1 MAEYPESGLD
11 SILQQRLGIADRK
24 AEVLAEASQSKK
36 NLFNP
41 INAGN
46 LEHVDGDT
54 WRLKDSNRTFRAGTG
69 DPSTTIDTFE
79 SKIERYEENP
89 DRFRS
94 HRRNYA
100 KLTGKPEFLITKQE
114 LVDRG
119 QAQAFKTAQRME
131 QAATEGRLAFRTTGV
146 DDYGREVAE
155 LVDTQTGGNF
165 FSSGAEENA
174 SYDSKFNAGQRVKD
188 IFGGVT
194 GERDAFSGG
203 RSAGTAALDQG
214 GNLLSGALN
223 MGNDL
228 LHATSILTGARNQNS
243 DQFFENNRGR
253 IDRVKKYMVSEQ
265 QLSREARDGRNAA
278 RNEELYDA
286 RVDRYMKED
295 GATERSAK
303 IKAGIQEFGDSVF
316 DLIRNPGRVLDAT
329 VESLPYMI
337 GVGFAGKAAVTAST
351 NLIRNSVTK
360 NAIKAGATAEQGA
373 ASAARY
379 LSSKSGSKLLKT
391 VATATGV
398 GVVGLT
404 EGLSTSAGVYSSI
417 MGMTEE
423 EAMQSER
430 YQALRLDKGKN
441 HKEALQEL
449 AEEAFD
455 NTFITA
461 TAVAAGASLLT
472 GAGAF
477 ESQLFTRLAGIRK
490 EATGSATKAVA
501 KEGTQRGL
509 VGTAIAGTFKNTGKY
524 AKFVGPA
531 GLKEAAEETIQS
543 GGGEFLS
550 QLAKFEQGLGPEP
563 GAGIGA
569 AAGEGAVVGFASGAG
584 AQTLSGGVK
593 KLANAEVRKSGLDV
607 IQRRKDIKNIVDN
620 SGAPGGSAVA
630 AVDTVTTPEQA
641 AETLKAVEVIQ
652 AKGDEKSLAQTV
664 QQFSTIQA
672 AVDKIGEENLN
683 ESQKK
688 SYEQARGDYVRNL
701 DKLATDILSRERK
714 TETYTKSES
723 QILQAAM
730 KADAPSV
737 QNLKPDSDMG
747 RAYNHTRRAVEVIK
761 SAQTEAIDN
770 AAIAQESE
778 PNLSSAEAIRVANEK
793 MGAGKSKQGYLG
805 LQGHFNVISE
815 AIAQKDKA
823 AVAERSQ
830 RLANFIN
837 TQAQKLAK
845 VKKVLDDP
853 AHATQYGIEYKAGAT
868 EKYYNVL
875 RSEMEKMVATR
886 NELAGLA
893 GQWMAGD
900 TSVAKVTQV
909 PRKVE
914 VIKSAAAAAATQTQ
928 ETQEEQETEE
938 SENPAPPSRKVA
950 VERAESKG
958 KVVEAKRGKTDD
970 QKSEQAER
978 TDDKSSGADS
988 AAGTDTTADSEADN
1002 ESSND
1007 TTSAKGTPETSDTQS
1022 KSSESSDTESTA
1034 ANVTR
1039 EQLEKMPSRAVF
1051 NMAKRLGMEIS
1062 FKKAVNVGE
1071 MIDYILDQQTTE
1083 KKAQPPPIAKSLKA
1097 EVDDVGLVLN
1107 LLGLT
1112 SEGTSAPTEQN
1123 VKRTYNAVR
1132 QAMQDGFTKA
1142 NIEAIRDSLTWVK
1155 NKGVKFSEARLE
1167 RATKRVKDG
1176 RVKPENVQ
1184 AHYGIQLAEEIIE
1197 VLVELLGNTTKLQI
1211 QKAELKVLRFGANT
1225 IIKDGPNKGKT
1236 NSQVLEELKGTAAT
1250 AAAAEPPTVTTAP
1263 QEDTP
1268 LRKLNGKTQRF
1279 TFKSLSG
1286 TVLTAVAEWTQRGER
1301 WVIARPVGQ
1310 KTGWTVYHL
1319 DTGKTDSVFQD
1330 NGTIDETYKNA
1341 QFFIEDRTDA
1351 QMAKAIGTQLPAAEQ
1366 QLNLATA
1373 TKSELVAEL
1382 SRTKGS
1388 NVRWEN
1394 LSKDQARALLQADRD
1409 NAPDTPEI
1417 TNASEEDTSEQPSDF
1432 PLRLRSALYDL
1443 NDVDVALH
1451 LIATQSTNG
1460 LFREIG
1466 TRLLDAL
1473 KGRNITVETL
1483 SDKDF
1488 VKRVAPNLKNATAAF
1503 LPGDQA
1509 VILRTSSKNK
1519 SHLEQAF
1526 LHELIHAALNNWMVR
1541 PKTTAED
1548 KQLHNRANNVRNA
1561 VLKYLDKKRSEDPNN
1576 PEWEAAHRRLAEH
1589 KEEFITYA
1597 WTNPQIQAIL
1607 KKIPYSGGTLF
1618 SRFVSTVAEIL
1629 GVSGNTALRE
1639 ILQVGD
1645 EIVNRNKGEQ
1655 GRTAKQGE
1663 VYIPEVLPT
1672 EGEIQAAEAEA
1683 RAQAEAEP
1691 ERSAGAEAEGP
1702 SAEKLARNNIYW
1714 DVLAE
1719 VKRLQTWLAEG
1730 KITEEQVGFVD
1741 AKFNKWYGTRLQGNT
1756 AAGALAQMETSINE
1770 ALDHSIPRTPI
1781 STEGL
1786 NLDAA
1791 LAAAASLAKTGST
1804 EAPAIEPEQAGFE
1817 SFDTEASWPR
1827 LKRWLLGSPPA
1838 AVIKTKVAAAFKKL
1852 GLPVSIASG
1861 FTQASKTAK
1870 SLITAVPNL
1879 HEILANPLARRALYD
1894 TLELKPDEE
1903 IAFEAFR
1910 SFRSEFAQA
1919 ASKAYQSL
1927 IDNKFAEDRL
1937 TDNPAYLLTD
1947 LSDTMDPQA
1956 LTAMA
1961 YESMNWLVSDGQSLF
1976 NDDDAIRDIL
1986 GLDDNAS
1993 PTINQ
1998 RKLQTAGTLRRNIV
2012 DSLGQS
2018 AWKHLNL
2025 SAKQSAD
2032 ISPNLQERMESALG
2046 TIMIRSLM
2054 ITQPSSQRDAGRI
2067 EAVSFDGSLFESMKG
2082 DGVTVHED
2090 YSKPVNFIRIKPY
2103 GDRGS
2108 DRFYQTDA
2116 NADLQDAVRP
2126 GRTVFQRVFG
2136 VSSMVKE
2143 PLLTVPTDENI
2154 PKRALRSLTKL
2165 SKKMT
2170 AAFKYQQE
2178 IPWETDNQMIDVLKR
2193 FNKEDFLAFSHEY
2206 NPDLGSVHST
2216 ELESV
2221 EGRNR
2226 TLETA
2231 FDNALKWARD
2241 NGDKDFYM
2249 TYAMTRTGRVNIA
2262 STFINPQASKI
2273 HRFLFRQKAWTETV
2287 EAGDTRMIENFKIA
2301 VGLGMGIK
2309 VDKLTREDA
2318 LAAIDAL
2325 MNSDLVTDA
2334 LEQIATEGDINLQ
2347 GEGNAL
2353 AELLGEEGTHTLAA
2367 LVAWQTHLDA
2377 HGGPFTVSLPM
2388 EVDGV
2393 TNGFAAGLL
2402 QTPPTDPEA
2411 IERLKGLLRATGVLF
2426 TDDTVNSF
2434 PQWLKD
2440 ANNQDN
2446 YQTAA
2451 KKMALAI
2458 RDMFPGGSLA
2468 PDPKSREP
2476 GDLAA
2481 MVISEN
2487 MDVILNSGFGPTEQD
2502 LRDPKVGRDFAKNPL
2517 MIVAY
2522 GASSRTVA
2530 ANLVEKIMQ
2539 DVYTQLAATNKMT
2552 INSGETETQFRE
2564 RHAEAM
2570 LKVMNSAVDVMNVG
2584 QESFFARMGWSSNN
2598 RLKRYYDKED
2608 LGRMIKRKQF
2618 ESLDDLA
2625 QNFEFEGEHDI
2636 RNFETAMKATYG
2648 RSIEVA
2654 LSDMLRG
2661 IKEIRNTYTQTI
2673 TLMNAIFKVE
2683 FERRTDIERRSTG
2696 RVVGRRRRREIL
2708 EQMMKEGLVP
2718 SIATAYSKS
2727 LEENLELTAYEHKT
2741 LENEKIKIHF
2751 PKNTGVTRRHFDKDG
2766 QLNLKED
2773 TSSMTST
2780 LTTRTPS
2787 TDVGVAGIVGTI
2799 HSLDGT
2805 NSADI
2810 FGSYDVLNMFDAWLM
2825 RLSDM
2830 DTVPLKGNDRFFN
2843 QHAEYDMG
2851 QELNKSLER
2860 MMALMAT
2867 GEGRLSSN
2875 AQAEV
2880 GKLFVAE
2887 LKAHNGWGPELQE
2900 NFVLGQDAD
2909 GNDIIDYDGV
2919 IKYFAF
2925 SMASTVQNVTAAK
2938 AELFKQI
2945 ARVNQ
2950 FSHDENSYEVSDK
2963 ERSRPLP
2970 TIEQAEE
2977 YGRDKAATEKIT
2989 AKAQT
2994 LARNLE
3000 EDGNFS
3006 DAFFNWIQEEIPRPQ
3021 EVLRTLTTLIGLVN
3035 GPGGSG
3041 ESLQQ
3046 LARVLHNYLDNSNP
3060 IIVGTLPKG
3069 FLGQY
3074 QNGQIIIDKS
3084 QFTEANNPIETL
3096 LHEIVHAATDSA
3108 LTEIEESNPE
3118 LLLELVA
3125 EARKFQARLAAKK
3138 TLSPGEQ
3145 TVLHAL
3151 KTQKDHVILVGEY
3164 MAYTQTTLSDEPGNL
3179 GLLFGTNVGLVDAF
3193 TAVGRVVS
3201 RGNSQNLRLRSS
3213 QDKVNNKL
3221 FDTVEEQKLE
3231 AEKLW
3236 DNFEAM
3242 RELDSNTEVAP
3253 TGRYREHIQ
3262 ALMEEVLIPG
3272 LSSLGRDT
3280 YLQLAVETDGTKNIG
3295 DFVERGSDKNT
3306 LRVQAAGAKLT
3317 NNGDMSNQEVF
3328 AHELTHAVTGYAL
3341 ARDTKVRAEM
3351 RKIFD
3356 SVKDRITWEDFMPP
3370 ANEIAGSQAAVE
3382 AAAKARYNYI
3392 FGIGQDKSHD
3402 ALQEFAT
3409 IGLTNEAFALALTK
3423 LDAPSATTPIWDGNI
3438 LSSILNLIN
3447 RGLELLRSETLGTRK
3462 ALNAHDAIFKLA
3474 QRIVTIN
3481 QQGQARKYDKDGH
3494 KALWRNASDTK
3505 TGELV
3510 TKALDVLQEKLRAT
3524 DDATRQKGGFT
3535 GLIRAGTHA
3544 ALASRTEGQQQVWNK
3559 FQRHLGVNKSGDLA
3573 QAISE
3578 VLPYNKDDRGGADG
3592 KMGFIDL
3599 LRHSKVNI
3607 DIARQRAIE
3616 HSRRVLLEAFDP
3628 KRRMQ
3633 RAERIAMT
3641 NVLLKTDLVS
3651 LMEHNENRTLH
3662 DLQQMLGNEQLVDAE
3677 INRLMREL
3685 NSEMAQQKLPPAL
3698 MTMYERQMNSLAN
3711 YMIHSQMT
3719 EVNGMK
3725 NTHNIVNQFNL
3736 LDAADRIQVRDAEKL
3751 TALVDQLISLK
3762 ALKLVER
3769 RDVDNA
3775 LKVINHEM
3783 EREEDNGF
3791 LYTMGMY
3798 SNFKKSSAK
3807 DLFNN
3812 NPTQMRKGY
3821 VYEITNGDVNVE
3833 VIIDSA
3839 EERQRMHDLGMSEIG
3854 IVERDPRDKS
3864 TGSRRVLYKGY
3875 RGANTWQK
3883 STVSLTD
3890 IHRQGQNLFAVSGYD
3905 PKATAFALGRMKVT
3919 ANQEALKQFKQGAI
3933 DPRDT
3938 IAIPIVDDHGVIV
3951 DYTYEMS
3958 TANKQ
3963 QHLKNTQHNDYFDQV
3978 LPRMFGSITD
3988 RVESSKTNDQVA
4000 GLLRKEY
4007 EAFKDSDEHNFVF
4020 VGKSATN
4027 PRAKEMWALLPDG
4040 MKRELNRQFRGT
4052 EFKDGFPIRDEAVNL
4067 VLGFRKLSILD
4078 IPGGNGKKL
4087 IRGKN
4092 ATFAA
4097 RTAERIWQELMQLVR
4112 IKMAIINP
4120 QVVAGNLSSNFGI
4133 LLAEGIPVKYITS
4146 KTSEAIRS
4154 MRQYQRDIR
4163 RIDELQRHIGVFEA
4177 SRRPTEKLVAERE
4190 RLKAEIR
4197 KNPVGNLVQE
4207 GLFTSIVEDMSSDED
4222 TYREWLVGSLLDKL
4236 KGPLPAKAVS
4246 LAKEAYMVPGST
4258 AFNMAIAATQYGD
4271 FIGRYIKYKY
4281 DTEVKKI
4288 DKHDAIHRALA
4299 SFIYYDMP
4307 QNRWLQLM
4315 NDNGFMMFSKFF
4327 LRIQPVVARLFQ
4339 ENPLKA
4345 TGVLA
4350 AQAALMSP
4358 LDENIGTFALF
4369 QGAGNRFEPLP
4380 FRHLAKLDPT
4390 DPSLFQWF
4398 WPLGL

>member
-131 QAATEGRLAFRTTGV
+131 QAATEGRLAFRTTSV

-155 LVDTQTGGNF
+155 LIDTQTGANF

-253 IDRVKKYMVSEQ
+253 IDRVKKYMVSEE

-286 RVDRYMKED
+286 RVNRYMKED

-379 LSSKSGSKLLKT
+379 LSSKSGSRLLKT

-620 SGAPGGSAVA
+620 SGAPGGSAVT

-886 NELAGLA
+886 DELAGLA

-1007 TTSAKGTPETSDTQS
+1007 TTSAEGTPETSDTQS
-1022 KSSESSDTESTA
+1022 ESSESSDTESTA

-1039 EQLEKMPSRAVF
+1039 EQLEKMPSRAVY
-1051 NMAKRLGMEIS
+1051 NMALKAGMKIS
-1062 FKKAVNVGE
+1062 GAANVGE

-1083 KKAQPPPIAKSLKA
+1083 KTETTESNV
-1097 EVDDVGLVLN
+1097 VD
-1107 LLGLT
+1107 LT
-1112 SEGTSAPTEQN
+1112 AGK
-1123 VKRTYNAVR
+1123 VRT
-1132 QAMQDGFTKA
+1132 Q
-1142 NIEAIRDSLTWVK
+1142 IRDLVKKVAELTDD
-1155 NKGVKFSEARLE
+1155 ELIALR
-1167 RATKRVKDG
+1167 
-1176 RVKPENVQ
+1176 
-1184 AHYGIQLAEEIIE
+1184 E
-1197 VLVELLGNTTKLQI
+1197 VLVDEYGTDPAGTKLLAAVDAQI
-1211 QKAELKVLRFGANT
+1211 DER
-1225 IIKDGPNKGKT
+1225 GK
-1236 NSQVLEELKGTAAT
+1236 QDEEL
-1250 AAAAEPPTVTTAP
+1250 
-1263 QEDTP
+1263 
-1268 LRKLNGKTQRF
+1268 
-1279 TFKSLSG
+1279 
-1286 TVLTAVAEWTQRGER
+1286 
-1301 WVIARPVGQ
+1301 
-1310 KTGWTVYHL
+1310 
-1319 DTGKTDSVFQD
+1319 
-1330 NGTIDETYKNA
+1330 
-1341 QFFIEDRTDA
+1341 
-1351 QMAKAIGTQLPAAEQ
+1351 
-1366 QLNLATA
+1366 
-1373 TKSELVAEL
+1373 
-1382 SRTKGS
+1382 
-1388 NVRWEN
+1388 
-1394 LSKDQARALLQADRD
+1394 
-1409 NAPDTPEI
+1409 
-1417 TNASEEDTSEQPSDF
+1417 EQPSDF

-1466 TRLLDAL
+1466 ARLIEAL

-1509 VILRTSSKNK
+1509 VILRISSKNK
-1519 SHLEQAF
+1519 PHLEQAF

-1597 WTNPQIQAIL
+1597 WTNPQIQEIL

-1645 EIVNRNKGEQ
+1645 EIVNRNRGEQ

-2377 HGGPFTVSLPM
+2377 HGGTFTVSLPM

-2552 INSGETETQFRE
+2552 INIGETETEFRE

-3000 EDGNFS
+3000 ADGNFS

-3145 TVLHAL
+3145 TVLQAL

-3423 LDAPSATTPIWDGNI
+3423 LDSPSATTPIWDGNI

-3578 VLPYNKDDRGGADG
+3578 VLPYNKDDRGGVDG

-4281 DTEVKKI
+4281 DTEVKKV